1 MLVAVAVPTFA
12 PPTFPLVLTGSTT
25 EHEDRN
31 ASDIATQANR
41 KDFVTGAGRW
51 KEIFFMIVIF
61 LGLVYSGAVR
71 HPMVKFLKPFPFSH
85 LKSGYFIPF
94 LSTFKKNSHMFG
106 EKIRLIREM
115 RGFSQENVAAKLGIA
130 QNAYSRIELN
140 QSKLESG
147 MLVKVAEVL
156 GVSPMDILSSQPA
169 IINLQSNKGT
179 QQSFG
184 YVETVIS
191 GQKELYEKMLA
202 AKDEEI
208 ARLNT
213 LIDKLLPKK

>member
-1 MLVAVAVPTFA
+1 M
-12 PPTFPLVLTGSTT
+12 
-25 EHEDRN
+25 
-31 ASDIATQANR
+31 
-41 KDFVTGAGRW
+41 
-51 KEIFFMIVIF
+51 
-61 LGLVYSGAVR
+61 Y
-71 HPMVKFLKPFPFSH
+71 
-85 LKSGYFIPF
+85 
-94 LSTFKKNSHMFG
+94 G

-130 QNAYSRIELN
+130 QNAYSRIETN

-147 MLVKVAEVL
+147 MLVKIAEVL
-156 GVSPMDILSSQPA
+156 EVSPMDILSSQPA

-202 AKDEEI
+202 GKDEEI
-208 ARLNT
+208 TRLNK
-213 LIDKLLPKK
+213 IVEKLLSKK